1 MASTHLFDPDAAT
14 QFRSLVDSW
23 PDAIEQGDERKGE
36 KYWQYFTRKRA
47 GFDGT
52 FSFGI
57 SGVPGEDSAQYL
69 AITFGEGGAV
79 TDVEVL
85 DRDAAIKTSKIAME
99 ATLDNWTSI
108 VEGYDIGKAMTY
120 HMLPLTKGGSLD
132 LLRCVYFLHELL
144 VIFTRVETSA
154 QVAA

>member
-1 MASTHLFDPDAAT
+1 MASTHLFTADAAQ
-14 QFRSLVDSW
+14 QFASLIDAW

-36 KYWQYFTRKRA
+36 KYWEYFSRKRA
-47 GFDGT
+47 SFNGT
-52 FSFGI
+52 FAFGI
-57 SGVPGEDSAQYL
+57 SGIPGEQAPQYL
-69 AITFGEGGAV
+69 AITFGDGGAV
-79 TDVEVL
+79 TSVQTL

-99 ATLDNWTSI
+99 ATLDNWTAI

-144 VIFTRVETSA
+144 VILTRVETSA

>member
-1 MASTHLFDPDAAT
+1 VASTHLFSPDAAARFT
-14 QFRSLVDSW
+14 TLIDSW
-23 PDAIEQGDERKGE
+23 PDAIEQGDERKGD
-36 KYWQYFTRKRA
+36 KYWQYFARKRE
-47 GFDGT
+47 GFDGA
-52 FSFGI
+52 FAFGV
-57 SGVPGEDSAQYL
+57 SGIPGESAAPY
-69 AITFGEGGAV
+69 IRVTFGAGGAV
-79 TDVEVL
+79 TDVAVV
-85 DRDAAIKTSKIAME
+85 DRDTAIKTSRIAME
-99 ATLDNWTSI
+99 ATLDNWTAI